1 MIIKYI
7 LLLITLNTFAF
18 ALAQE
23 DVHSSVSTYYEN
35 KTFKNSKQKEDGVVY
50 GVGADIHFGGSEIK
64 LAYEQGDTKTIRPQV
79 SKDLETKKIFFKYA
93 YRFDKHFELNVN
105 YISIKDNL
113 VETDGGM
120 VGGGGMTYYFN
131 KKASLNFTQYFT
143 DYDNFDTFQSDLR
156 IDYKTKIG
164 KVKVKFT
171 SITKYIYIEDT
182 NSTSTLTPNAQKDYT
197 TTGIKIHSHYNSYH
211 LGLGA
216 YFGKRAFAIMDDGF
230 KIQHHAMEFD
240 RTYAIGVG
248 KTISDFVV
256 RFQYVYQRAEELP
269 MENKN
274 VEVHNLR
281 FMANYKF

>member
-7 LLLITLNTFAF
+7 LLLITLTTFAI
-18 ALAQE
+18 AQE
-23 DVHSSVSTYYEN
+23 VVHSSVSTYYEN

-50 GVGADIHFGGSEIK
+50 GVGADIHFGGSEVK
-64 LAYEQGDTKTIRPQV
+64 LAYEQSDTKTIKSPTLTE
-79 SKDLETKKIFFKYA
+79 DLETKKIFFKYA
-93 YRFDKHFELNVN
+93 YRFDRNFELHVN
-105 YISIKDNL
+105 YIGIQDNL

-120 VGGGGMTYYFN
+120 VGGGGMTYNFN

-143 DYDNFDTFQSDLR
+143 DYANFDTFQSDLR

-182 NSTSTLTPNAQKDYT
+182 DLTSKLTPNAQKDYT
-197 TTGIKIHSHYNSYH
+197 TTGVKIHSHYNSYH
-211 LGLGA
+211 LGVGA
-216 YFGKRAFAIMDDGF
+216 YFGKRVFAIMDDGF

-248 KTISDFVV
+248 KTLSDFVI
-256 RFQYVYQRAEELP
+256 RFQYIYQRAEELP
-269 MENKN
+269 MKNKD